1 MTEDQLSIQA
11 INQFTMKQLLTVLIC
26 MLTTFLLAQN
36 PLATDLNNLYRVTN
50 AKTRSISPE
59 NFTGEKGK
67 AGMAKIGEGSA
78 SDAARDLARGE
89 PLAWS
94 DIDQSV

>member
-1 MTEDQLSIQA
+1 
-11 INQFTMKQLLTVLIC
+11 MKQLLTFMMSLGI
-26 MLTTFLLAQN
+26 TFLFAQS
-36 PLATDLNNLYRVTN
+36 PLATDLDNLFRISN

-78 SDAARDLARGE
+78 SDAARDLGQGWKVNPFIRIK
-89 PLAWS
+89 S
-94 DIDQSV
+94 KITKYK